1 MSQVPHSPAHSSEHR
16 PAGRAGAAS
25 RSPRSRRSPALHLL
39 GALLCSAALVGC
51 GSQPRQDS
59 PTHTGP
65 VWGGTQQQQS
75 QYGYVRDIAPVSV
88 AARPSG
94 AGAVLG
100 AVLGAAIGTQVG
112 SGDGRKVAIGA
123 GAVAGGLLGHEI
135 EKRNKRDD
143 EVWRVRVRMDDG
155 RTEQFDFQ
163 RIDDLRVG
171 DRVRVDGGQLY
182 RL

>member
-1 MSQVPHSPAHSSEHR
+1 M
-16 PAGRAGAAS
+16 
-25 RSPRSRRSPALHLL
+25 
-39 GALLCSAALVGC
+39 
-51 GSQPRQDS
+51 
-59 PTHTGP
+59 
-65 VWGGTQQQQS
+65 
-75 QYGYVRDIAPVSV
+75 RDIAPVSV